1 MKKSLI
7 IVFLVFGSQLFASD
21 NLLLIEQANKYYDES
36 EYSLAVE
43 TYETIINN
51 GFESDKLYYNLGN
64 AYFKPNNLPMAIFY
78 YEKAKKLNPYDAD
91 ILFNLEIANGRIID
105 KIEPVPQFFLFKWW
119 DLLVKSRTMEQ
130 WARVSIFS
138 FIIFLVMALVFL
150 LARLVWL
157 RKTGFWVGVLSL
169 ALFIL
174 SFILANQ
181 QYNSFNHRSE
191 AIIFTPTVT
200 VKSSPRDNSTD
211 IFVIHEGLKVQLT
224 NQVGDWYEIKIADGS
239 KGWIKEN
246 DVKLI

>member
-64 AYFKPNNLPMAIFY
+64 AYFKLNNLPMAIFY

-105 KIEPVPQFFLFKWW
+105 KIEPVPQFFFYSNGGICWSNHVRW
-119 DLLVKSRTMEQ
+119 SSGRE
-130 WARVSIFS
+130 
-138 FIIFLVMALVFL
+138 LVFSL
-150 LARLVWL
+150 LSY
-157 RKTGFWVGVLSL
+157 FW
-169 ALFIL
+169 
-174 SFILANQ
+174 
-181 QYNSFNHRSE
+181 
-191 AIIFTPTVT
+191 
-200 VKSSPRDNSTD
+200 
-211 IFVIHEGLKVQLT
+211 
-224 NQVGDWYEIKIADGS
+224 
-239 KGWIKEN
+239 
-246 DVKLI
+246 

>member
-64 AYFKPNNLPMAIFY
+64 AYFKLNNLPMAIFY

-138 FIIFLVMALVFL
+138 FIIFLVMAPTKCL
-150 LARLVWL
+150 
-157 RKTGFWVGVLSL
+157 LSL
-169 ALFIL
+169 TIPIEPPAYFLAMPPALYF
-174 SFILANQ
+174 
-181 QYNSFNHRSE
+181 
-191 AIIFTPTVT
+191 
-200 VKSSPRDNSTD
+200 
-211 IFVIHEGLKVQLT
+211 
-224 NQVGDWYEIKIADGS
+224 
-239 KGWIKEN
+239 
-246 DVKLI
+246 

>member
-1 MKKSLI
+1 MML
-7 IVFLVFGSQLFASD
+7 
-21 NLLLIEQANKYYDES
+21 
-36 EYSLAVE
+36 
-43 TYETIINN
+43 TY
-51 GFESDKLYYNLGN
+51 F
-64 AYFKPNNLPMAIFY
+64 
-78 YEKAKKLNPYDAD
+78 
-91 ILFNLEIANGRIID
+91 FNLEIANGRIID

>member
-64 AYFKPNNLPMAIFY
+64 AYFKLNNLPMAIFY

-191 AIIFTPTVT
+191 AIIFNPTVT